1 MSRNYT
7 EFEVEWLKKNYS
19 TATPKEVERAMNR
32 SFNTVGA
39 KARRMGLERSLNNR
53 YIIRK
58 PRSKHQPTAH
68 IEITKDKQEQRFHN
82 LLCLLIRCK
91 KNTKLKTSDVVD
103 KVLSQVALG
112 NISIDG

>member
-19 TATPKEVERAMNR
+19 TATPIEVEIAMNR

-39 KARRMGLERSLNNR
+39 KARRMGIKRPLTVR
-53 YIIRK
+53 YVTRK

-68 IEITKDKQEQRFHN
+68 IEITKDEQEQRFHN
-82 LLCLLIRCK
+82 LLCLLVRCK

-112 NISIDG
+112 NISID